1 MDVAELIKVRLEQL
15 GYEQRDLA
23 RAVQVT
29 PSFVS
34 QLLKRKKRPPSPHRT
49 NLYKKM
55 EKFLKLP
62 AVDLSKLADVQRKH
76 ELKSRWEEPPKPLW
90 GDVRE
95 LILRKCQPDKAT
107 QLRQIFA
114 KEPFGE
120 IERMVMQKLLDVAQ
134 SVAQAEGQNENWLRL
149 IARLNGK
156 SYAAMRKITRQFLD
170 AHIFSQAIR
179 YGAYFL
185 EPLIDSWDI
194 DLLTFN
200 MSVVLSPTLGRER
213 LKRFAFVEMEPEPER
228 EDEPGLQDFLRDC
241 SLCADITEEEV
252 AFLRKLK
259 FKEKRPNALYY
270 YREWQN
276 LRDPLHFRVETS
288 RS

>member
-15 GYEQRDLA
+15 DYEQRDLA
-23 RAVQVT
+23 KAIQVT

-62 AVDLSKLADVQRKH
+62 VGDLSKLADMQRNN
-76 ELKSRWEEPPKPLW
+76 ELKSRWENPPKPIW
-90 GDVRE
+90 GEVRE
-95 LILRKCQPDKAT
+95 LVLRKCHPDK
-107 QLRQIFA
+107 QNSLRQIFI

-120 IERMVMQKLLDVAQ
+120 IERMVTQKLLDVAQ
-134 SVAQAEGQNENWLRL
+134 NIAQTGGKNENWLRL
-149 IARLNGK
+149 IARHNGK
-156 SYAAMRKITRQFLD
+156 SYEAMRKITRQFL
-170 AHIFSQAIR
+170 AARIFSQAIS
-179 YGAYFL
+179 YGTYFL
-185 EPLIDSWDI
+185 EPLIESWDI

-213 LKRFAFVEMEPEPER
+213 IKRFAFVEMEPDPEI
-228 EDEPGLQDFLRDC
+228 ENESGLRDFLRDRAW
-241 SLCADITEEEV
+241 CADITDEEV

-259 FKEKRPNALYY
+259 FKERRPNALYY

-276 LRDPLHFRVETS
+276 LRDPLHFCIQS
-288 RS
+288 FCS